1 MNKRLQQTALGVA
14 LLFGALAPAHA
25 FAATES
31 VSAVAGVSA
40 TTATSVAK
48 NIIASGTKYLGT
60 PYLYG
65 ADASQTSNFDCSSF
79 TFRAFIENGINLPR
93 SSNDQMKEGFA
104 VTMDTAQ
111 PGDLLFF
118 RDTTYPD
125 QAGHVGIYLGN
136 NEMLHASA
144 SKGVTITSLST
155 PYWQNRFM
163 AVKRVIPMTY
173 TVQSGDTMWKISR
186 NTGISLSSLR
196 TWNWKTVSGDALVPG
211 MLLYISEPDLLMG
224 NPGEE
229 MPHYTVQSGDTLWGI
244 SQKLNVTVDQLKSWN
259 NMTANDLYTGQIL
272 KLNS

>member
-1 MNKRLQQTALGVA
+1 MNKRLQQTALGVV

-31 VSAVAGVSA
+31 VSATAAVSA
-40 TTATSVAK
+40 KTTVADK
-48 NIIASGTKYLGT
+48 IIASGSKYLGT

-65 ADASQTSNFDCSSF
+65 ADPSQTNNFDCSSF

-104 VTMDTAQ
+104 VTMATAQ

-125 QAGHVGIYLGN
+125 RAGHVGIYLGN
-136 NEMLHASA
+136 NQMLHASA

-173 TVQSGDTMWKISR
+173 TVQSGDTMWKISQT
-186 NTGISLSSLR
+186 TGISLNSLR
-196 TWNWKTVSGDALVPG
+196 TWNWKSVKNDALVPG
-211 MLLYISEPDLLMG
+211 AQLYISDPDLLMG
-224 NPGEE
+224 DASKEK
-229 MPHYTVQSGDTLWGI
+229 PHYTVQSGDTLWSI
-244 SQKLNVTVDQLKSWN
+244 SQKLSVTVDMLKSWN
-259 NMTANDLYTGQIL
+259 SLSSNDIVPGQIL
-272 KLNS
+272 KLNK